1 MDYVPTIF
9 AFKQN
14 AKAQSEKRKERL
26 LRLQQRK
33 ARAAQELT
41 TAPTETSV
49 SMSDDEAETFEYEV
63 SVSGVETG
71 FSVCMTGS
79 EDGVLEN
86 PSVSEAETGSYVGV
100 SGVETGAPSETL
112 GTVGTEV
119 DIESLSGMSTSGVVA
134 GNMTSFEAGIS
145 ANVRR
150 AEAGS
155 LAGTAA
161 ASLYSRPSAVA
172 KAVQAGPTTS
182 SKRVQ
187 ADFLGFSASFME
199 GNDTMTKF
207 YTGLPSWDVFE
218 HVYSIVAPHVP
229 KKWSTNSKL
238 QPRDEL
244 LLVLMRLRLNTLI
257 EDLAYRFGIAKS
269 TVTTIC
275 NLWIDVMS
283 VRLKFLIKWADKEV
297 IDANMPK
304 IFRET
309 YPLTRCIID
318 CSEIFIERP
327 VAYQARAK
335 TYSNYKKHN
344 TAKFLI
350 AISPSGSISFIST
363 VWGGRVSDKVITQ
376 KSGFLDLLDPGDTVL
391 ADRGFTISEDLR
403 LHGAKSEI
411 PSFTRGKS
419 QLTQREVEF
428 SQRLARVRIHV
439 ERVIGLM
446 KNKYTILQGI
456 LPITVISHK
465 HDTEDFSNLDKILV
479 TCAALTN
486 LSPCIVPS

>member
-1 MDYVPTIF
+1 M
-9 AFKQN
+9 
-14 AKAQSEKRKERL
+14 
-26 LRLQQRK
+26 
-33 ARAAQELT
+33 T

-49 SMSDDEAETFEYEV
+49 SCNETEASACQVSESGVGTGITVSMSGVEDGALVNVNSDEAETEFLMDVSGVEAGISSESVGTGGIEAETVALMGVSGVEAGILSESLVSTSGVEAETESMSEV
-63 SVSGVETG
+63 SVSGVETRNR
-71 FSVCMTGS
+71 TGC
-79 EDGVLEN
+79 D
-86 PSVSEAETGSYVGV
+86 
-100 SGVETGAPSETL
+100 
-112 GTVGTEV
+112 
-119 DIESLSGMSTSGVVA
+119 
-134 GNMTSFEAGIS
+134 S
-145 ANVRR
+145 ANVSR
-150 AEAGS
+150 AETCSVHSQPSTVTKGVQ
-155 LAGTAA
+155 TA
-161 ASLYSRPSAVA
+161 P
-172 KAVQAGPTTS
+172 KTN
-182 SKRVQ
+182 SKCVQ
-187 ADFLGFSASFME
+187 ADFQGFGAFFME
-199 GNDTMTKF
+199 GNDHMTKF

-218 HVYSIVAPHVP
+218 LVYSILIPHVP
-229 KKWSTNSKL
+229 KKWSVNSKL

-244 LLVLMRLRLNTLI
+244 LLVLMRLRLNSLI

-283 VRLKFLIKWADKEV
+283 FRLKFLIKWADKEIV
-297 IDANMPK
+297 QATMPK
-304 IFRET
+304 IFKET

-403 LHGAKSEI
+403 LHGAKLEI

-456 LPITVISHK
+456 LPIPVITHK
-465 HDTEDFSNLDKILV
+465 HDTEIFF
-479 TCAALTN
+479 
-486 LSPCIVPS
+486 